1 MISILIV
8 GVGSIGRRHI
18 ENLLILKDVKL
29 ILYTKRT
36 DLQEFTKQGIKIS
49 DSLVECLK
57 ENPNFNNRIDY
68 KFSND
73 GHYYENK
80 KNGQKIGRYKSIG
93 NHKLDKLLNKDKNYY
108 LDLWFKKDIYHT

>member
-18 ENLLILKDVKL
+18 ENLLLLKDVKL

-49 DSLVECLK
+49 DFDARQHVYGM
-57 ENPNFNNRIDY
+57 P
-68 KFSND
+68 
-73 GHYYENK
+73 YEEWK
-80 KNGQKIGRYKSIG
+80 SKYQK
-93 NHKLDKLLNKDKNYY
+93 
-108 LDLWFKKDIYHT
+108 